1 MKLYIKDL
9 LIGFESVFTVKDN
22 ILNTEVKEDDI
33 AKAFGLA
40 LKEVRKAQ
48 GITLRK
54 MSEDIEIPNP
64 TINRYEN
71 GQNIPSLLQAVKIA
85 NYFHISI
92 ELMLILGMTALIE
105 NVDIGKF
112 YQQLRY
118 ALDEAKKKNIINRA
132 RKK

>member
-1 MKLYIKDL
+1 MLGYEGI
-9 LIGFESVFTVKDN
+9 FTVKDD
-22 ILNTEVKEDDI
+22 ILNTEIKEEDI
-33 AKAFGLA
+33 TKAFGLA

-71 GQNIPSLLQAVKIA
+71 GQNIPSLLQAIKIA
-85 NYFHISI
+85 NYYHISI

-105 NVDIGKF
+105 NVDIGRY
-112 YQQLRY
+112 YQQLRG
-118 ALDEAKKKNIINRA
+118 ALDEAKKKAIINRA

>member
-9 LIGFESVFTVKDN
+9 LIGFESVVTVKDN

>member
-1 MKLYIKDL
+1 MKLFIKDL
-9 LIGFESVFTVKDN
+9 LLGYEGIITVKDD
-22 ILNTEVKEDDI
+22 ILSTEIKEEDI

-71 GQNIPSLLQAVKIA
+71 GQNIPSLLQAIKIA

-105 NVDIGKF
+105 NVDIGKY
-112 YQQLRY
+112 YQQLRG
-118 ALDEAKKKNIINRA
+118 ALDEAKKKAIINRA

>member
-71 GQNIPSLLQAVKIA
+71 GQNIPSLLQAIKIA

-105 NVDIGKF
+105 NVDIGRY
-112 YQQLRY
+112 YQQLKG
-118 ALDEAKKKNIINRA
+118 ALDEAKKKAIINRA

>member
-1 MKLYIKDL
+1 MKLFIKDL
-9 LIGFESVFTVKDN
+9 LLGYEGIFTVKDD
-22 ILNTEVKEDDI
+22 ILNTEIKEEDI
-33 AKAFGLA
+33 TKAFGLA

-71 GQNIPSLLQAVKIA
+71 GQNIPSLLQAIKIA

-105 NVDIGKF
+105 NVDIGRY
-112 YQQLRY
+112 YQQLRG
-118 ALDEAKKKNIINRA
+118 ALDEAKKKAIINRA